1 MIIVIAMWND
11 VIYLSKMCEKV
22 IPRDEYTTYPVDG
35 ATLSRL
41 VELY

>member
-1 MIIVIAMWND
+1 MVMVVVMRND
-11 VIYLSKMCEKV
+11 VIYVSKMCEKV
-22 IPRDEYTTYPVDG
+22 ISRGGYATYPWDG

>member
-1 MIIVIAMWND
+1 MIIVVTMRND
-11 VIYLSKMCEKV
+11 VIYVSKMRKKMV
-22 IPRDEYTTYPVDG
+22 QKGGYATYG

>member
-22 IPRDEYTTYPVDG
+22 RPRDGYATYPVDG